1 MEKTVRGFLIF
12 GAFYLI
18 FDGIIHFFNLRLF
31 STKYIWP
38 DSAFSYATLLNMVYA
53 SFVFLT
59 AAFVL
64 IFQSDLKKYKNFIV
78 VSALWAFFHAGL
90 LIFLSI
96 GQNLTMKAE
105 GLPSLYV
112 WSPFYNQYLLG
123 EAGLLFIYASL
134 VLIWIKRK

>member
-12 GAFYLI
+12 GACYLI
-18 FDGIIHFFNLRLF
+18 LDGLIHFFNLRLS
-31 STKYIWP
+31 STQSIWP
-38 DSAFSYATLLNMVYA
+38 ESASSYATLLDMVYA

-59 AAFVL
+59 ASFVL
-64 IFQSDLKKYKNFIV
+64 IIQSDVKKYKNFIV
-78 VSALWAFFHAGL
+78 VSSFWAFFHGCL
-90 LIFLSI
+90 LIFLSV
-96 GQNLTMKAE
+96 GQNLTMKAV
-105 GLPSLYV
+105 GFPSLYV